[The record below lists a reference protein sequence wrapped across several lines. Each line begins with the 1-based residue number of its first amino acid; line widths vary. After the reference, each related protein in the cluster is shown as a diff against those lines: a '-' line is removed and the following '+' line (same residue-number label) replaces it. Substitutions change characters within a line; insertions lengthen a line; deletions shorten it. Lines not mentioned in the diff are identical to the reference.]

1 MSTVWKGF
9 SAVSFAA
16 VLVLSVMY
24 SIQYNELRRVESE
37 LEEQRQELDRIASE
51 HSQLAELVD
60 LCVPPSTYPFPYGV
74 AIRSG
79 CRLQFYRGGEDWYSW
94 QGPVAAVFYNW
105 LENSTL
111 ELDLTIQYLK
121 PGLYAPLT
129 LQTGNAFLNDSATV
143 CQKFDGYSECHA
155 PVFWEENAS
164 ETGRYTVRLLPKGW
178 YTVSLSGKITMQRP
192 GGGISH
198 SLIGVQWVN
207 GTWNVIEGVYIWM
220 NFRISYEDSIVPFAL
235 NEDFIR

>member
-1 MSTVWKGF
+1 MHEGP
-9 SAVSFAA
+9 SA
-16 VLVLSVMY
+16 
-24 SIQYNELRRVESE
+24 
-37 LEEQRQELDRIASE
+37 
-51 HSQLAELVD
+51 
-60 LCVPPSTYPFPYGV
+60 P
-74 AIRSG
+74 
-79 CRLQFYRGGEDWYSW
+79 
-94 QGPVAAVFYNW
+94 VFYNW

-111 ELDLTIQYLK
+111 KLDLTIQYPK

-143 CQKFDGYSECHA
+143 CEKFDGYSMCHA
-155 PVFWEENAS
+155 PISWEENTT
-164 ETGRYTVRLLPKGW
+164 ETGRYTVRLPDKGW
-178 YTVSLSGKITMQRP
+178 YTISLSGKIRMQRP

-235 NEDFIR
+235 NEDFVR

>member
-9 SAVSFAA
+9 SVALFAA

-24 SIQYNELRRVESE
+24 FIQYNELRRVESE
-37 LEEQRQELDRIASE
+37 LEEQRQELDRITLE
-51 HSQLAELVD
+51 HSQMAELVD
-60 LCVPPSTYPFPYGV
+60 LCMPPPTYPFPYGV

-79 CRLQFYRGGEDWYSW
+79 CRLQFIRVGQERYSFE
-94 QGPVAAVFYNW
+94 GPTAAVFYNW

-111 ELDLTIQYLK
+111 ELDLTIQYPK

-143 CQKFDGYSECHA
+143 YEKMDGYSKRHA
-155 PVFWEENAS
+155 PIFWEENAS
-164 ETGRYTVRLLPKGW
+164 ETGRYTVRLPDKGW
-178 YTVSLSGKITMQRP
+178 YTISVSGKITMGP

-198 SLIGVQWVN
+198 SLIGAEWVN
-207 GTWNVIEGVYIWM
+207 GTWNVIEGVYVWM
-220 NFRISYEDSIVPFAL
+220 NFRISYEDRYIPFAL
-235 NEDFIR
+235 NEDFIC

>member
-9 SAVSFAA
+9 SVVLFAA
-16 VLVLSVMY
+16 VLVMSVMY
-24 SIQYNELRRVESE
+24 SIQNNQLMRVESE
-37 LEEQRQELDRIASE
+37 LEEQRQELDSITSE
-51 HSQLAELVD
+51 YSQLAEFVD

-79 CRLQFYRGGEDWYSW
+79 CRLQFYRAGEEWYMHE
-94 QGPVAAVFYNW
+94 GPSAAVFYNW

-111 ELDLTIQYLK
+111 ELDLTIQYPK

-143 CQKFDGYSECHA
+143 CEKMDGYSECHA
-155 PVFWEENAS
+155 PVFWEENAT
-164 ETGRYTVRLLPKGW
+164 ETGRYTVRLPDKGW
-178 YTVSLSGKITMQRP
+178 YTISLSGKITMGS
-192 GGGISH
+192 GGGISY

-207 GTWNVIEGVYIWM
+207 GT
-220 NFRISYEDSIVPFAL
+220 
-235 NEDFIR
+235 